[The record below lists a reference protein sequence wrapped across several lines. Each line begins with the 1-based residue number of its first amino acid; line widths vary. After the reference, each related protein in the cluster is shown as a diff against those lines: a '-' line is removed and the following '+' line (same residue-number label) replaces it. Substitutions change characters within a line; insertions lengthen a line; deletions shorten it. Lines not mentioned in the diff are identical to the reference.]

1 MDPLRDLKAKSPALK
16 PRTIDDVPGDD
27 SFDALKS
34 DSPFSA
40 VLSQIVEADL
50 PGVTLSMADLTPDSP
65 VFGPFV
71 QNPKSLL
78 KAGVGVYANQ
88 QSGVAAVFNPQVIS
102 KEEVQAVD
110 QAGKLPEMLPPIDQV
125 LGGSSTAPAAE
136 AAPAAQTPQVAAPR
150 ARAAETEPIAR
161 QRAQQVKAKPA
172 GPAGGSIL
180 GDLLKK
186 PL

>member
-40 VLSQIVEADL
+40 VLTQIVEADI
-50 PGVTLSMADLTPDSP
+50 PGVTLSKADLTPESP

-88 QSGVAAVFNPQVIS
+88 QSGLVAVFNPQVIS
-102 KEEVQAVD
+102 RDEVEKVD
-110 QAGKLPEMLPPIDQV
+110 QVGKLPELLPPF
-125 LGGSSTAPAAE
+125 SPTAEPTTQPAA
-136 AAPAAQTPQVAAPR
+136 APSAGPAPQVAAPR
-150 ARAAETEPIAR
+150 ARAAETEPIVR